1 LETSNDIFWVQG
13 KAGSGKSTFMK
24 FLFEHE
30 QTQVH
35 LQRWAGG
42 DVIAAAFFFWNA
54 GSSELEK
61 SHLGLLRG
69 LLYQI
74 LQECPELIELVFP
87 QRWIAV
93 TRSATCKKPW
103 SKVELVTAFDLLL
116 QSSETNSRFCFFIDG
131 LDEFDGDHRDLIDA
145 IRSLSK
151 SPFIKVCV
159 SSRPWTLFQ
168 KELGI
173 HEDLHV
179 ALQTLTERD
188 IDVYITSKL
197 ETTASEIYRAGD
209 MRRLGDTVRS
219 RSHGVFLWVSL
230 AVRDLRRGI
239 DGHDSMRMLQE
250 RLEAYP
256 LELEDFIQQIFQG
269 IDTAYK
275 RFTGRL
281 LLLMLER
288 MPTALINLGFL
299 EDAFTTNGEYVVN
312 THWVPRGESEIY
324 RLIDRAAT
332 CANNWC
338 KDLLQPVDAT
348 EVKNEI
354 IMASTGRVRESARYT
369 DTLYVMF
376 CSMRLHLSFAHRS
389 IHHFAEAKA
398 KDGTLST
405 MAGCSF
411 GSRLAWL
418 YALVEFSRYAPNL
431 QGFVGVVSYA
441 SWIPAT
447 LFITAEKDKKLADG
461 IQQCLQALDL
471 IGQNIG
477 KQITGDH
484 WTTDRLVE
492 AGHRMPTGGG
502 HSSFVSYLVCQF
514 FPGHVISSFLT
525 QNYETL
531 TWLQRQFVLETCL
544 VPRFYIDAPANIEGL
559 GDDYEHSCMLGHP
572 TKFCDII
579 IQVIRSGID
588 VNRPTQRIDCSQN
601 YSVWQFYLLWLHD

>member
-1 LETSNDIFWVQG
+1 
-13 KAGSGKSTFMK
+13 MK

-61 SHLGLLRG
+61 SHFGLLRG

-93 TRSATCKKPW
+93 NRSATYKKPW

-116 QSSETNSRFCFFIDG
+116 QSSESNSRFCFFIDG

-151 SPFIKVCV
+151 SPFIKICV

-173 HEDLHV
+173 YEDLHV
-179 ALQTLTERD
+179 ALQTLTKRD
-188 IDVYITSKL
+188 IDVYIASKL
-197 ETTASEIYRAGD
+197 ETSASEIYRAGD

-288 MPTALINLGFL
+288 IPPALINLEFL
-299 EDAFTTNGEYVVN
+299 EDSFTTDGEYVAN
-312 THWVPRGESEIY
+312 THWTPRSEPEIY

-338 KDLLQPVDAT
+338 KDLLQPVDT
-348 EVKNEI
+348 REVKNEV
-354 IMASTGRVRESARYT
+354 IMASTGRVRESTRSMYVYVL
-369 DTLYVMF
+369 DVMF
-376 CSMRLHLSFAHRS
+376 CSMMPHLSFAHRS
-389 IHHFAEAKA
+389 IHQFVERKA

-405 MAGCSF
+405 MAGRSF
-411 GSRLAWL
+411 DSRLAWL

-431 QGFVGVVSYA
+431 RGLVEVVSYA
-441 SWIPAT
+441 SWIPAA
-447 LFITAEKDKKLADG
+447 LFITAEKDKNLADG

-477 KQITGDH
+477 KQITREH

-502 HSSFVSYLVCQF
+502 HSSFVSYLVCKF

-525 QNYETL
+525 RNYETL
-531 TWLQRQFVLETCL
+531 T
-544 VPRFYIDAPANIEGL
+544 
-559 GDDYEHSCMLGHP
+559 
-572 TKFCDII
+572 
-579 IQVIRSGID
+579 
-588 VNRPTQRIDCSQN
+588 
-601 YSVWQFYLLWLHD
+601 

>member
-1 LETSNDIFWVQG
+1 
-13 KAGSGKSTFMK
+13 
-24 FLFEHE
+24 
-30 QTQVH
+30 
-35 LQRWAGG
+35 
-42 DVIAAAFFFWNA
+42 
-54 GSSELEK
+54 
-61 SHLGLLRG
+61 
-69 LLYQI
+69 
-74 LQECPELIELVFP
+74 
-87 QRWIAV
+87 
-93 TRSATCKKPW
+93 
-103 SKVELVTAFDLLL
+103 
-116 QSSETNSRFCFFIDG
+116 
-131 LDEFDGDHRDLIDA
+131 
-145 IRSLSK
+145 
-151 SPFIKVCV
+151 
-159 SSRPWTLFQ
+159 
-168 KELGI
+168 
-173 HEDLHV
+173 
-179 ALQTLTERD
+179 
-188 IDVYITSKL
+188 
-197 ETTASEIYRAGD
+197 
-209 MRRLGDTVRS
+209 
-219 RSHGVFLWVSL
+219 
-230 AVRDLRRGI
+230 
-239 DGHDSMRMLQE
+239 
-250 RLEAYP
+250 

-544 VPRFYIDAPANIEGL
+544 VPRFYIDAPANTEGL
-559 GDDYEHSCMLGHP
+559 TDDYEDSCVLRHP